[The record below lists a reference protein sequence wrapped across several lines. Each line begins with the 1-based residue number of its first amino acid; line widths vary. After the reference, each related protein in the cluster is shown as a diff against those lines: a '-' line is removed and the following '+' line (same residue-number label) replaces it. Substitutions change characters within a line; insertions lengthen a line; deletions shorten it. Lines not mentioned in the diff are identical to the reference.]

1 MRIAVA
7 QTRPFKGDILRNIET
22 HLRLIELARKA
33 QVEMIVFPE
42 LSITGYE
49 PELAAGLATTAEDV
63 RLDIFETLS
72 ERYSMTIGVGI
83 PAISGFD
90 GQADGGGVRIKEA
103 GVRITEVIF
112 EPGRSRQTYSKQ
124 YLHADEEPYFV
135 CGTEAGF
142 LAGGRIA
149 LAICYEL
156 SVPAHSEQAH
166 RSGAEIYLVSVAKTK
181 TGMER
186 AAETLAGIAKRYS
199 MTVLVSNCVGHCDN
213 FDCGGGSAAWSREGV
228 KLAQLDGAEEGI
240 LVLDTATG
248 EVIIQQ
254 GHFPYLHASK

>member
-1 MRIAVA
+1 MRIGVA
-7 QTRPFKGDILRNIET
+7 QTRPFKGDVLRNIEA
-22 HLRLIELARKA
+22 HLRLIELAARVQA
-33 QVEMIVFPE
+33 EMIVFPE

-83 PAISGFD
+83 PTISGFG
-90 GQADGGGVRIKEA
+90 GQPDGGDA
-103 GVRITEVIF
+103 RITEVIF
-112 EPGRSRQTYSKQ
+112 EPGQPRHTYSKQ

-142 LAGGRIA
+142 LSGGRIA

-166 RSGAEIYLVSVAKTK
+166 RGGAEIYLVSVAKTK
-181 TGMER
+181 AGMQR
-186 AAETLAGIAKRYS
+186 AAETLADIAKRYS

-213 FDCGGGSAAWSREGV
+213 FDCGGGSAAWNREGV
-228 KLAQLDGAEEGI
+228 KVAQLNGTEEGI
-240 LVLDTATG
+240 LVLDTETG
-248 EVIIQQ
+248 EIC
-254 GHFPYLHASK
+254 K

>member
-22 HLRLIELARKA
+22 HLRLIELAGSVRA
-33 QVEMIVFPE
+33 DMIIFPE

-49 PELAAGLATTAEDV
+49 PELAAGLATSVEDI

-83 PAISGFD
+83 PTVD
-90 GQADGGGVRIKEA
+90 EA
-103 GVRITEVIF
+103 GVRITEVVF
-112 EPGRSRQTYSKQ
+112 QPGEPRQTYSKQ

-135 CGTEAGF
+135 CGTAAGF
-142 LAGGRIA
+142 LGSGRIA

-156 SVPAHSEQAH
+156 SVPAHSELAGRH
-166 RSGAEIYLVSVAKTK
+166 GAEIYLVSVAKTK
-181 TGMER
+181 AGMER

-213 FDCGGGSAAWSREGV
+213 FDCGGGSAAWNREGV
-228 KLAQLDGAEEGI
+228 KLAELDGAEEGI
-240 LVLDTATG
+240 LMLDTGTG
-248 EVIIQQ
+248 EVIIKQEYT
-254 GHFPYLHASK
+254 PYLHAGK